1 MSGLLYASGGRG
13 LPRYFFLHGSH
24 ERTSFPDQV
33 EVEANVVSFSG
44 SGKIISGDNNEPIS
58 QKYCFFNGALTH
70 TDGQAEAPV
79 PAREFVETLLKNISV
94 PALVLVEV
102 PHGEQEQSNP
112 EEPNETIYVAISVL
126 GRSDLRICVGE
137 ERRYIARMMRVFAP
151 RFTQAMAQRSDEYL
165 PGDAQNL
172 CKEIA
177 HDMGASLIH
186 DTNDN
191 TNSESDE
198 GDEEDEEELVGFLH
212 LYRQRYLGKS
222 GTGSGYLDILE
233 ACLLHVLKMPFELE
247 SSVQQ
252 GLIRY

>member
-44 SGKIISGDNNEPIS
+44 NGKVISGDNNEPIS
-58 QKYCFFNGALTH
+58 QKYSFLNGVLTH
-70 TDGQAEAPV
+70 TDGQTEAPI

-102 PHGEQEQSNP
+102 PHSEQSNP
-112 EEPNETIYVAISVL
+112 QDPNDSVYVAISVL

-177 HDMGASLIH
+177 HDMGSSLI
-186 DTNDN
+186 DN
-191 TNSESDE
+191 PNSNSDSGSEE
-198 GDEEDEEELVGFLH
+198 GADEDEEELVGFLH

-222 GTGSGYLDILE
+222 GTESGYLDILE